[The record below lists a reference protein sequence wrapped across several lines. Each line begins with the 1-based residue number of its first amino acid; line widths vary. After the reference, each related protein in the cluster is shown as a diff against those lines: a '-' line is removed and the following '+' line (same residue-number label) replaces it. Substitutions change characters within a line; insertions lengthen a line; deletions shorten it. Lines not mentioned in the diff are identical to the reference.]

1 MCKGL
6 SKIISRDSGPFWQF
20 VKYGAIGVA
29 STFVQLVVFYLLAST
44 FVKCLGPDDWA
55 VKFLGLPAAEFT
67 GAEPWYASRGAI
79 ASVATAAG
87 FIIANIFCWL
97 MNRAFVFRPGRFRWH
112 VEFAAFFGA
121 AAFATLLALGI
132 MKFLIDCFGMM
143 TTAAVAVEIVVS
155 FFINFFVRKFVV
167 FRR

>member
-29 STFVQLVVFYLLAST
+29 STLVQLVVFYLLAST

-67 GAEPWYASRGAI
+67 GAEPWYASRGTL
-79 ASVATAAG
+79 ASGATAVG
-87 FIIANIFCWL
+87 FTVANVFCYI
-97 MNRAFVFRPGRFRWH
+97 MNRAFVFTPGRFRWP
-112 VEFAAFFGA
+112 VEFAMFFAA
-121 AAFATLLALGI
+121 AAFATVIALAA
-132 MKFLIDCFGMM
+132 MKILIDFFGVM
-143 TTAAVAVEIVVS
+143 TSLAVVAEVAISFIV
-155 FFINFFVRKFVV
+155 NFFVRKHVIFKG
-167 FRR
+167 